1 MVESIPADVVSESIF
16 FLLSISSDAVDERG
30 MTVLSK
36 TFFVAEVAEVVMM
49 DVDDVG
55 SMEASVGVN
64 FFSDGVVGK
73 VVG

>member
-1 MVESIPADVVSESIF
+1 MTKNYKTSILMVMV
-16 FLLSISSDAVDERG
+16 LL
-30 MTVLSK
+30 
-36 TFFVAEVAEVVMM
+36 MM